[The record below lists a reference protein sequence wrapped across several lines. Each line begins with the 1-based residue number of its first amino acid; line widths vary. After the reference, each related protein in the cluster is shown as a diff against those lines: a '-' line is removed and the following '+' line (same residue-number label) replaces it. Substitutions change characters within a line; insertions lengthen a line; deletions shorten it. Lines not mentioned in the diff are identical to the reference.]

1 MAEPVYDLNFVGPA
15 TTYKKRLDNGLIVF
29 FKSSKDELGRVVK
42 TPVMQKVGESNRNFY
57 KRIQDDYVK
66 AGRAA
71 GNASQKAS
79 IAALRKNIDTWSDN
93 WLKTNVGKYKP
104 REVDKFISDFKKD
117 WKAEIKAKNY
127 KDIANFKLI
136 DKNGFPQLSVKEG
149 SPRDFNFEGLYF
161 PTFV

>member
-1 MAEPVYDLNFVGPA
+1 
-15 TTYKKRLDNGLIVF
+15 
-29 FKSSKDELGRVVK
+29 
-42 TPVMQKVGESNRNFY
+42 MQKVGESNNNFY

-104 REVDKFISDFKKD
+104 REVDKFLLILKKIG
-117 WKAEIKAKNY
+117 KLRLKQKIIK
-127 KDIANFKLI
+127 I
-136 DKNGFPQLSVKEG
+136 
-149 SPRDFNFEGLYF
+149 
-161 PTFV
+161 